1 MEYLRNIQQFF
12 KEVMAELRKVNWPN
26 RGAITNSTTV
36 VLVVTVIL
44 AFFLGA
50 VDIGLARVVEFIL
63 R

>member
-1 MEYLRNIQQFF
+1 MEYLRNIRQFF

-26 RGAITNSTTV
+26 RREITNSTTV